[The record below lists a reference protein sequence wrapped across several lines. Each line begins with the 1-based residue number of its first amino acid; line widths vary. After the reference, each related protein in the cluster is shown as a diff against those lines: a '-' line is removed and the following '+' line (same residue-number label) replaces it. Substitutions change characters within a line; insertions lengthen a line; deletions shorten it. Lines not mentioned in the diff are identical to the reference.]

1 MSFLKKFK
9 DRLTKPNAAASLQL
23 NKSGFALGENLEG
36 TLVVTS
42 NEEFDAKEIRC
53 EFQCVETKRTI
64 SNQYDAALKRTV
76 PREVQE
82 SVTLYSAR
90 PQLSGP
96 IHLTPSFSQNYQL
109 ATIIPATGRPTYRG
123 VDQNVVWSVKGVI
136 AVDGR
141 PDVASS
147 VIEIQVSPPSV
158 SPVVSEKEIVREVVM
173 IPCKYCGALMEQTV
187 TVCPNCGG
195 RRTG

>member
-9 DRLTKPNAAASLQL
+9 DRLTKPNATVSLQL

-42 NEEFDAKEIRC
+42 SEEFDVKEIRC
-53 EFQCVETKRTI
+53 EFQSVETKRTI

-76 PREVQE
+76 PREVQQ
-82 SVTLYSAR
+82 SATLWSAR

-96 IHLTPSFSQNYQL
+96 IHLTPSFSQNYRV
-109 ATIIPATGRPTYRG
+109 ATTIPAAGRPTYRS

-141 PDVASS
+141 PDVTSS
-147 VIEIQVSPPSV
+147 TIEIQVSPPSA
-158 SPVVSEKEIVREVVM
+158 SPVIHEKEILREVVM

-187 TVCPNCGG
+187 TVCPNCGA
-195 RRTG
+195 RKTL

>member
-1 MSFLKKFK
+1 MKKFK

-23 NKSGFALGENLEG
+23 NKGGFALGENLEG
-36 TLVVTS
+36 TLAITS
-42 NEEFDAKEIRC
+42 NEEFDAREIRC

-76 PREVQE
+76 PREIQE
-82 SVTLYSAR
+82 SITLWSAR

-96 IHLTPSFSQNYQL
+96 IHLNPSFSQNYQL
-109 ATIIPATGRPTYRG
+109 VTMIPAAGRPTFRG
-123 VDQNVVWSVKGVI
+123 VDQNVVWTVKAVI

-141 PDVASS
+141 PDVTSS
-147 VIEIQVSPPSV
+147 IIEIQVSPPSV
-158 SPVVSEKEIVREVVM
+158 SPVISEKEIVREVVM

-187 TVCPNCGG
+187 TVCPNCGA

>member
-1 MSFLKKFK
+1 LKKFK

-23 NKSGFALGENLEG
+23 SKSGFALGENLEG
-36 TLVVTS
+36 TLVATS
-42 NEEFDAKEIRC
+42 NEEFDAREIRC

-82 SVTLYSAR
+82 SATLWSVR

-96 IHLTPSFSQNYQL
+96 IHLTPNFSQNYRL
-109 ATIIPATGRPTYRG
+109 ATFIPAAGRPTYRG
-123 VDQNVVWSVKGVI
+123 VDQNVVWSVKGVM

-141 PDVASS
+141 PDVTSS
-147 VIEIQVSPPSV
+147 IIEIQVSPPSV
-158 SPVVSEKEIVREVVM
+158 SPVISEKEIVREVVM
-173 IPCKYCGALMEQTV
+173 IPCKYCGALMEQTL
-187 TVCPNCGG
+187 TVCPNCGA